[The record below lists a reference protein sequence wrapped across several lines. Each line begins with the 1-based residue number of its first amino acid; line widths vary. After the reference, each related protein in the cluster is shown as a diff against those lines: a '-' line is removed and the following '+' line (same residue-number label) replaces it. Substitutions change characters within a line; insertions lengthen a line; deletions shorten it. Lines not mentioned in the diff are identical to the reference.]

1 MCLITELN
9 KYEGNAMSC
18 KSELTFE
25 VFNEYGTDSV
35 LASLGKGRVLLSAE
49 DIDALIDNLS
59 AHRVKLAPPITPTPS
74 KSHKYVVENAS
85 RWHTESNPLFDGAIL
100 FFRHTGLG
108 WNGFAIPQNSL
119 GKLIDAITTCTS
131 RTSWHTRT
139 KQ

>member
-1 MCLITELN
+1 
-9 KYEGNAMSC
+9 MSR
-18 KSELTFE
+18 KPELTFE
-25 VFNEYGTDSV
+25 AINEYGADCV

-59 AHRVKLAPPITPTPS
+59 AHRVKLGPPITASLS
-74 KSHKYVVENAS
+74 KSHKYVIENAP

-108 WNGFAIPQNSL
+108 WNGFAVPQNSL
-119 GKLIDAITTCTS
+119 VKLIDAITTCTS
-131 RTSWHTRT
+131 RTIWNSGS